1 MEREEVELLPSGLI
15 TCLLNSKEVRIMKIS
30 PERLTIR
37 LAQEVKEINELK
49 VIFYVFDENRYKEIT
64 IEKYNLI
71 NKGKHEFYVTYV
83 FSIKDEIY
91 LQNVRNAFNNYTRY
105 IRLKAYSDDNDFS
118 NEMVGYPSEKDYD
131 FYEDY
136 ISQKQEWMANLN
148 YDSFNYRI
156 LNSVE
161 LAINVDNYEL
171 YNKYLNEDIETF
183 MSNYLKDN
191 FIEKHKL
198 MYKNISRIYVGNEFC
213 HNLFPSKRMLID
225 IIKKAN
231 NEGLEVT
238 ICFTYVRECYIDK
251 IKSIIN
257 EIYNWCNE
265 NNKKIEI
272 VINDWGMLKVV
283 ENKQDYLTLC
293 LGVLLNKRKKDP
305 RYIYKNGYN
314 ENKALIGDNSLN
326 SKIFSEFLKDNNIN
340 RFEYESCG
348 YKLNIAKGNHTLHMP
363 FYVTN
368 TSQYCTLYAKCT
380 RMNRGRQ
387 KLVMGCPMY
396 CKDYIFSYPKHLKM
410 VGKYNSLFSFDDTL
424 LHDSKKLEQYINEGI
439 DRILLNFI

>member
-30 PERLTIR
+30 PEKLTIR

-348 YKLNIAKGNHTLHMP
+348 YKLNVAKGNHTLHMP